1 MKTTTRN
8 SSLHADQAYSS
19 MRTAEVE
26 AELATSRLQ
35 AGRAALDHTKTAA
48 DAGDRRGSWLKILI
62 WTPCAAACF
71 AAEFVLC
78 WNGLCFVL
86 NTVLGMLLG
95 LAPPSG
101 LAVQEVVI
109 ARLFEDPWQELR
121 RSVASTR
128 RTVVRVAMAVLLAA
142 LAAGNGIT
150 IWHLAKAREVAFQL
164 ESVLNWNLT
173 LDATEKEL
181 TSLYRTTIDRA
192 VMWVSLLV
200 SIDGATFLRLSLG
213 RFITAG
219 LPTGSLPQ
227 RAPNTHDWKPR
238 RRRLLPQ
245 WMPFMRVGEPSR
257 RRPGGRR
264 TVPGVLPVLA
274 RESGSGSFH
283 GTDLWSKRC
292 LTCCG

>member
-181 TSLYRTTIDRA
+181 TSLY
-192 VMWVSLLV
+192 
-200 SIDGATFLRLSLG
+200 
-213 RFITAG
+213 
-219 LPTGSLPQ
+219 
-227 RAPNTHDWKPR
+227 
-238 RRRLLPQ
+238 
-245 WMPFMRVGEPSR
+245 
-257 RRPGGRR
+257 
-264 TVPGVLPVLA
+264 
-274 RESGSGSFH
+274 
-283 GTDLWSKRC
+283 
-292 LTCCG
+292 